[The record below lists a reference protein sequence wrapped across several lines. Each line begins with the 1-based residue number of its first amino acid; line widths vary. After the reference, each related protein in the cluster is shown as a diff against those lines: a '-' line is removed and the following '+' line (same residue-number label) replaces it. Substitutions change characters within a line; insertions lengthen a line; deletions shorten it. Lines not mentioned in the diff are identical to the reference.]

1 MEAGPSEPVE
11 CSNSNIEQWIWP
23 RLAGETGAYRKSE
36 IWSAPKLTTAGDT
49 VFFYVEAP
57 TSAIVAVGKAMTPAR
72 ATDRKWYE
80 ARVGKVRLLD
90 SPISL
95 AELRTMFPDW
105 AWLRNASMF
114 AYVSPDKAETLIE
127 RSKIKSQKL
136 TRAQTV
142 PWVLGLETPRRTHL
156 WSEPQYGR

>member
-1 MEAGPSEPVE
+1 M
-11 CSNSNIEQWIWP
+11 
-23 RLAGETGAYRKSE
+23 
-36 IWSAPKLTTAGDT
+36 TTAGDT